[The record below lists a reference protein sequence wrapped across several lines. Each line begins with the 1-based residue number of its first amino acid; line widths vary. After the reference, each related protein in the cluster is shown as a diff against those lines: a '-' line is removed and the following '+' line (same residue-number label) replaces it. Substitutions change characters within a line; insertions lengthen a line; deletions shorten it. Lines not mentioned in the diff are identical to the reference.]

1 MRILL
6 VEDDARLQGSLADT
20 LRQAGFVVDVS
31 GDGVEGLW
39 YGSEF
44 PIDLA
49 IIDLGLPGISGLEL
63 IRRLRSSDQKFPILI
78 LTEIGR
84 AHV

>member
-6 VEDDARLQGSLADT
+6 VEDDRNLQKTLSQSLRD
-20 LRQAGFVVDVS
+20 AGYAVDVS
-31 GDGVEGLW
+31 GDGVEGLY
-39 YGSEF
+39 YGEEY

-49 IIDLGLPGISGLEL
+49 IIDLGLPKMSGLEL
-63 IRRLRSSDQKFPILI
+63 IRRLRQQ
-78 LTEIGR
+78 IGR